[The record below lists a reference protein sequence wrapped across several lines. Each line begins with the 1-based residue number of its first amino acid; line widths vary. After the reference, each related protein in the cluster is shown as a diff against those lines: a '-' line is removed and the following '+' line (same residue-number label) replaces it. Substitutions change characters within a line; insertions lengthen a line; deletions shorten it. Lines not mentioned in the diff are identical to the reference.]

1 MATRLLRLALAQ
13 DYSTS
18 KVWEISSQVV
28 RDLKHRTDEVTNWIR
43 SHIILR
49 SPDDMRVSS
58 NSSILPMVSENAFLI
73 SFFIKLPFE
82 LVYRVRCG
90 LRLPAQSWSLRPVQS
105 SDGESGQTVG
115 RGDQQKSWAAAGG
128 LREVQGDDSVDRDS
142 AVLLQRLPQRHHQ
155 NHGDPGGGLGD
166 PGQVVNSLCVR
177 YLSSCKF
184 YQASIQ
190 VVSFLYQ
197 SLRP

>member
-1 MATRLLRLALAQ
+1 M
-13 DYSTS
+13 
-18 KVWEISSQVV
+18 
-28 RDLKHRTDEVTNWIR
+28 TNWNR

-58 NSSILPMVSENAFLI
+58 NSSVLPTVSENAFWGMKFH
-73 SFFIKLPFE
+73 FFSKFE

-90 LRLPAQSWSLRPVQS
+90 LRLPAQSWGLRPVQS

-115 RGDQQKSWAAAGG
+115 RGDQQKSWAVARGV
-128 LREVQGDDSVDRDS
+128 REVQGDDSVDRDS

-166 PGQVVNSLCVR
+166 PGQVVSSLCVR
-177 YLSSCKF
+177 YFSSFKF

-190 VVSFLYQ
+190 VVMPACYLYQ
-197 SLRP
+197 SLGP